1 MNALSTTLRVLAII
15 GALAALGLWIQLG
28 DQKEK
33 LIKEGRELTTQR
45 DNLQTELNTTTA
57 TLTETKSKLS
67 TKTEELDKNVAQLE
81 QTSNLLDST
90 SKERDGLKA
99 TLAERDAT
107 IVDRDAKVAS
117 MQEEIGMLN
126 EKIAAAV
133 TKDMYDKALAATE
146 AARKEIADK
155 DVKISELAHK
165 LSLAEAQVKLY
176 APKVPEPRIDPAS
189 IPSEY
194 SDVRVVTILGSV
206 GENMLINAGS
216 ADNVKLESPVRVY
229 KRTSDKGDVK
239 FIGTGRVINVQDKK
253 SLVRMAEYSDIP
265 ADGSSIHLMLPVPI
279 VAKPAAEQK

>member
-33 LIKEGRELTTQR
+33 LIKEGRVLTTQR
-45 DNLQTELNTTTA
+45 DNLQTDLNTTTA
-57 TLTETKSKLS
+57 TLTETKSKLD
-67 TKTEELDKNVAQLE
+67 TKTDELKKNIDQLE
-81 QTSNLLDST
+81 LTTNSLDET
-90 SKERDGLKA
+90 SKERDSLKA

-133 TKDMYDKALAATE
+133 TKDMYDKSLAATE

-165 LSLAEAQVKLY
+165 LSLAEARLEQSQR
-176 APKVPEPRIDPAS
+176 AIGGDTADDRIAEWRHPL
-189 IPSEY
+189 PSQHMVDGGAQIRSGIEQGAIQIEQDGGKTAGRWHGFY
-194 SDVRVVTILGSV
+194 SGLWQC
-206 GENMLINAGS
+206 NM
-216 ADNVKLESPVRVY
+216 
-229 KRTSDKGDVK
+229 
-239 FIGTGRVINVQDKK
+239 
-253 SLVRMAEYSDIP
+253 
-265 ADGSSIHLMLPVPI
+265 
-279 VAKPAAEQK
+279 